1 MKKILCIGG
10 AGYVGSKINEVL
22 NSKYTIHNV
31 DLNWFGATSDAQ
43 FNFVDYNDITD
54 RYIKRYDVVIL
65 LAGHSSVKMCDDKF
79 SSWNNN
85 VRNFAT
91 LLKKLNGTKFIY
103 ASSSSV
109 YGNTTQDEIDEEF
122 LDFSPI
128 NFYDMAKLHI
138 DHLAKLSDTEYY
150 GLRFGTVNGPAPHI
164 RTDVMI
170 NAMTNTAKTK
180 GEIHLFNADTKRSI
194 LGINDLVRAIDTIIE
209 NNEDHRGVYNLASF
223 TSTSGEIAKV
233 VGKIS
238 KVKVINKDTPKV
250 ITNEKLEKKNY
261 NFGVTT
267 KKFEETFNFKFK
279 DTLDS
284 IAHETI
290 GKFET
295 CEVKSN
301 RSEPTEYE

>member
-1 MKKILCIGG
+1 
-10 AGYVGSKINEVL
+10 
-22 NSKYTIHNV
+22 
-31 DLNWFGATSDAQ
+31 
-43 FNFVDYNDITD
+43 
-54 RYIKRYDVVIL
+54 
-65 LAGHSSVKMCDDKF
+65 MCDDKF

-170 NAMTNTAKTK
+170 NAMTNTAAARSR
-180 GEIHLFNADTKRSI
+180 ILDTDYAAETAELAR
-194 LGINDLVRAIDTIIE
+194 TQIIQQAATAM
-209 NNEDHRGVYNLASF
+209 LAQANQQPH
-223 TSTSGEIAKV
+223 TVLA
-233 VGKIS
+233 
-238 KVKVINKDTPKV
+238 
-250 ITNEKLEKKNY
+250 L
-261 NFGVTT
+261 
-267 KKFEETFNFKFK
+267 
-279 DTLDS
+279 LQ
-284 IAHETI
+284 
-290 GKFET
+290 
-295 CEVKSN
+295 
-301 RSEPTEYE
+301 

>member
-1 MKKILCIGG
+1 
-10 AGYVGSKINEVL
+10 
-22 NSKYTIHNV
+22 
-31 DLNWFGATSDAQ
+31 
-43 FNFVDYNDITD
+43 
-54 RYIKRYDVVIL
+54 
-65 LAGHSSVKMCDDKF
+65 
-79 SSWNNN
+79 
-85 VRNFAT
+85 
-91 LLKKLNGTKFIY
+91 
-103 ASSSSV
+103 
-109 YGNTTQDEIDEEF
+109 
-122 LDFSPI
+122 
-128 NFYDMAKLHI
+128 MAKLHI

-180 GEIHLFNADTKRSI
+180 GKIHLFNADTKRSI
-194 LGINDLVRAIDTIIE
+194 LGVNDLVRAIDKIIE
-209 NNEDHRGVYNLASF
+209 SNKDNRGVYNLASF
-223 TSTSGEIAKV
+223 TSTSGEIAEV
-233 VGKIS
+233 VGKVA

-284 IAHETI
+284 IVHETV
-290 GKFET
+290 GKFNS

-301 RSEPTEYE
+301 RSEPKEYE

>member
-1 MKKILCIGG
+1 MKKILIIGG
-10 AGYVGSKINEVL
+10 AGYVGSKLNEVL
-22 NSKYTIHNV
+22 HSKYEIHNT
-31 DLNWFGATSDAQ
+31 DLNLFGAPKDMM
-43 FNFVDYNDITD
+43 FDWVDYNDITD
-54 RYIKRYDVVIL
+54 RYLKKYDAIVL
-65 LAGHSSVKMCDDKF
+65 LAGHSSVKMCEDKI

-85 VRNFAT
+85 VRNFANI
-91 LLKKLNGTKFIY
+91 LPKLNGTKFIY

-109 YGNTTQDEIDEEF
+109 YGNTTEDEIDEDY

-128 NFYDMAKLHI
+128 NYYDMAKLHI

-180 GEIHLFNADTKRSI
+180 GKIHLFNADTKRSI
-194 LGINDLVRAIDTIIE
+194 LGINDLVRAIEKIIDCQ
-209 NNEDHRGVYNLASF
+209 EDHRGLYNLASF
-223 TSTSGEIAKV
+223 TNTSGEIAEV
-233 VGKIS
+233 VGRVA
-238 KVKVINKDTPKV
+238 KVKVVNKDTPKV

-267 KKFEETFNFKFK
+267 KKFEKTFKFKFK

-284 IAHETI
+284 IVHETV
-290 GKFET
+290 GKFDSCNLKT
-295 CEVKSN
+295 N